1 MAQIRFH
8 NVVKR
13 FGDVTVIPGF
23 SATVSDGEFLTLLG
37 PSGCGKTTML
47 RILAGF
53 EKVTDG
59 EVWLGDTLVS
69 SPTVHVP
76 PEKRNIGMVFQSYAV
91 WPHMNVFDNVAY
103 PLRIRRVPRQE
114 LHERV
119 MRALEIVHLQ
129 GLEKRMPSQLSGGQQ
144 QRVALARAVV
154 AEPKML
160 LLDEPLSNLDAKLR
174 EAMRF
179 ELKEIQRRLGITVV
193 YVTHDQAEA
202 MAMSDRII
210 VMNKGV
216 IEQVAPPAE
225 IYDRPKSRFVA
236 DFVGLVNFLEASVE
250 SADGT
255 IRIGEDLVLKVEL
268 PEGSHQRVLA
278 AIRPEHIRI
287 RREGSGVGTVKG
299 TVLRRYYLGD
309 QIDYFVQTSGGE
321 VRVAGSPLDGMFAE
335 GEPVVLH
342 IQHAFAF
349 PL

>member
-1 MAQIRFH
+1 MAHIRFN

-23 SATVSDGEFLTLLG
+23 SATVADGEFLTLLG

-69 SPTVHVP
+69 SPSVHVP

-103 PLRIRRVPRQE
+103 PLRIRGVPRQE
-114 LHERV
+114 MRERV
-119 MRALEIVHLQ
+119 LRALEIVHLQ
-129 GLEKRMPSQLSGGQQ
+129 GLENRMPSQLSGGQQ
-144 QRVALARAVV
+144 QRVALARAIV

-236 DFVGLVNFLEASVE
+236 DFVGLVNFLEATVE

-255 IRIGEDLVLKVEL
+255 IRIGDDLVLKVQL

-278 AIRPEHIRI
+278 AVRPEHVRI
-287 RREGSGVGTVKG
+287 SREGERRWHGEGHREAPLLPG
-299 TVLRRYYLGD
+299 RPDRLLRRDQRRRGPGD
-309 QIDYFVQTSGGE
+309 RQSAGGPVQRG
-321 VRVAGSPLDGMFAE
+321 
-335 GEPVVLH
+335 
-342 IQHAFAF
+342 
-349 PL
+349 

>member
-1 MAQIRFH
+1 MAQIRFN

-23 SATVSDGEFLTLLG
+23 SATVADGEFLTLLG

-53 EKVTDG
+53 EKVTEG
-59 EVWLGDTLVS
+59 EVWLGDKLVS
-69 SPTVHVP
+69 STTTHVP
-76 PEKRNIGMVFQSYAV
+76 PEKRDIGMVFQSYAV
-91 WPHMNVFDNVAY
+91 WPHMNVFENVAY
-103 PLRIRRVPRQE
+103 PLRIRRVPKQE
-114 LHERV
+114 IQERV
-119 MRALEIVHLQ
+119 MRALSIVHLD
-129 GLEKRMPSQLSGGQQ
+129 GLQNRMPSQLSGGQQ
-144 QRVALARAVV
+144 QRVALARAIV

-179 ELKEIQRRLGITVV
+179 EIKEIQRRLNITVL

-216 IEQVAPPAE
+216 IEQEAPPSE
-225 IYDRPKSRFVA
+225 IYDRPRSKFVA
-236 DFVGLVNFLEASVE
+236 DFVGLVNFLEATVVDK
-250 SADGT
+250 DGT
-255 IRIGEDLVLKVEL
+255 IRIGDDLFLKVTL
-268 PEGSHQRVLA
+268 PEGDHQRVLA
-278 AIRPEHIRI
+278 AIRPEHVVIRG
-287 RREGSGVGTVKG
+287 EGSGVGTVRGKIM
-299 TVLRRYYLGD
+299 RRYYLGD

-321 VRVAGSPLDGMFAE
+321 IRVTGSPLE
-335 GEPVVLH
+335 GSFSEGDPVVLH
-342 IQHAFAF
+342 VQQAFAF